1 MPEDNVDE
9 IIRAMGIDQ
18 SKTIDDYEAGY
29 ETAKLWGKCE
39 VTGIKMR
46 LNSPVSSFNLIIC
59 LYISTAFRNVSPP
72 CFLFLF
78 FSEWVFL
85 CVCVCGGGGGGEGL
99 FLHVMLRCMLIM
111 I

>member
-72 CFLFLF
+72 CFF
-78 FSEWVFL
+78 FFRVGISV
-85 CVCVCGGGGGGEGL
+85 GGGGGEHC
-99 FLHVMLRCMLIM
+99 FYMWCWDVC
-111 I
+111 

>member
-1 MPEDNVDE
+1 MDE

-72 CFLFLF
+72 CFCCC

-85 CVCVCGGGGGGEGL
+85 WGVGGGGGSTVFTCDAEMYVNNDIIL
-99 FLHVMLRCMLIM
+99 LLLLSLL
-111 I
+111 